1 MTVCL
6 PPHPLLGLLL
16 LAIPFGAFWGA
27 SVLLFVRFSVVLHF
41 FRNLQRWEIASMAGM
56 VIVLSALAY
65 GLSPHGPVVY
75 FDEFQHAEAMANT
88 IEKLDPHGCCEY
100 RNGEC
105 LQGGP
110 MLWPLTSH
118 VAALPFWFLASDDN
132 PVRRAF
138 KARTFANILWMG
150 LSPALITLW
159 LLLLFKRPSLAH
171 AGGWLWVLNPIPA
184 KLMFSASLMPSA
196 VGLSLLA
203 LIALERWRN
212 SEKVLDFLVVTF
224 LLIATIHT
232 RMEMALIAVWL
243 PFRLRTS
250 GTKRL
255 SWLLFFLLVASALP
269 LGFLYSNGAA
279 GGAAGWNET
288 LSQSWTH
295 LLVHLPA
302 NLAFLAG
309 SFHVPLLLPLAVI
322 GIFCERKNSRTL
334 GLLLTS
340 LGFLLFYSAY
350 HIGRFDLEQS
360 FDGWRYSSMVTLFLL
375 PLAAV
380 GWDRVWQIP
389 HFTSRKIA
397 TGTIVVAMIW
407 ILLGQQ
413 SFRAARHPLHALDE
427 WMQQRFES
435 EKDKE
440 TDPITLRF
448 YTKETAY
455 VRAFCKHDISEWN
468 VDRYKR
474 EALKRPTIENRY
486 LRSWNEAV
494 PEDLPGLHFEPMG
507 ASSPDTGNA
516 VEFRIIA
523 H

>member
-16 LAIPFGAFWGA
+16 LAIPFLALFGA
-27 SVLLFVRFSVVLHF
+27 SVLLFAKFSAILHF

-75 FDEFQHAEAMANT
+75 FDEFQHAEATANT

-110 MLWPLTSH
+110 MLWPLASH

-138 KARTFANILWMG
+138 KARTFANILWLG

-171 AGGWLWVLNPIPA
+171 AGGWLWVFNPILA

-196 VGLSLLA
+196 VGLSLMA
-203 LIALERWRN
+203 LIALERWRS
-212 SEKVLDFLVVTF
+212 SEKVLDFLLVTF

-243 PFRLRTS
+243 PFRVRTS
-250 GTKRL
+250 GTKHL
-255 SWLLFFLLVASALP
+255 SWLLFFLLIASALP

-309 SFHVPLLLPLAVI
+309 SLHVPLLLPLAVV
-322 GIFCERKNSRTL
+322 GIICERTNSRTL

-350 HIGRFDLEQS
+350 HIGRFDPEQS
-360 FDGWRYSSMVTLFLL
+360 FDGWRYSSMVTLFSSSSRCGRMGSSVANSPFYLAQDSYGDHCCRNDLDSSGTTNL
-375 PLAAV
+375 PNGTSSAAFFGRMDATTFRV
-380 GWDRVWQIP
+380 GKRRGIRSYNP
-389 HFTSRKIA
+389 SILHERNRIRTHFLQARYFPSGTWIA
-397 TGTIVVAMIW
+397 I
-407 ILLGQQ
+407 
-413 SFRAARHPLHALDE
+413 
-427 WMQQRFES
+427 
-435 EKDKE
+435 
-440 TDPITLRF
+440 
-448 YTKETAY
+448 
-455 VRAFCKHDISEWN
+455 
-468 VDRYKR
+468 
-474 EALKRPTIENRY
+474 
-486 LRSWNEAV
+486 
-494 PEDLPGLHFEPMG
+494 
-507 ASSPDTGNA
+507 NA
-516 VEFRIIA
+516 KP
-523 H
+523 